1 MVHNMLN
8 NKWKNDDG
16 TQHIA
21 REGGILVDFNGKDVN
36 YGPVYFKS
44 GKDYYMRE
52 ILSYE
57 GNNNYKIRTTKVD
70 ITGELM
76 EDSESIEELL
86 LVESNYDVWNM
97 FGGHNSMDFKD
108 GELKPSEKSIQLT
121 ARAANNYGTLREGIT
136 KAITAK
142 DVIQPMKH
150 SDIHYMPTVGAIK
163 QGACNINPKSCY
175 YGHNKLNFMKVRM
188 YQAGIQLDKEHH
200 ADNSELSLMT

>member
-1 MVHNMLN
+1 M
-8 NKWKNDDG
+8 DD
-16 TQHIA
+16 Q
-21 REGGILVDFNGKDVN
+21 
-36 YGPVYFKS
+36 
-44 GKDYYMRE
+44 
-52 ILSYE
+52 
-57 GNNNYKIRTTKVD
+57 GNTSVV
-70 ITGELM
+70 
-76 EDSESIEELL
+76 EELL
-86 LVESNYDVWNM
+86 SVESNYDVWNM

-121 ARAANNYGTLREGIT
+121 ARAANDYGTLREGIT

-175 YGHNKLNFMKVRM
+175 YGHNKLNFMKVKM